1 MSKKAIITHRT
12 EESQQ
17 SDLEKTVMNKIMS
30 GEVSMKPRWYFILG
44 TFLAGAGLIG
54 LSIGAIFL
62 TNLTFFLL
70 RQHGQMGNL
79 RLQIMVETFPWWIPT
94 LAALSIGIG
103 IFFLKK
109 FDFSYKKNFPI
120 IATAFV
126 LAIVLAA
133 GIISITGINDTW
145 FGQGKMRR
153 LYQQTQQNRPPN
165 GKIYFQ
171 QQ

>member
-44 TFLAGAGLIG
+44 SFLTGTGLIG

-120 IATAFV
+120 IVTAFV
-126 LAIVLAA
+126 AAIVLAA

-145 FGQGKMRR
+145 FGQGRMRR
-153 LYQQTQQNRPPN
+153 LYQQTQPSGSPN